1 MLRSNW
7 TSKGLTSTPSF
18 SSFLPKKSVVL
29 KVAARRARQNQPPE
43 PTPKVEHPSTM
54 SDKKRSK
61 SKKGG
66 KQSASSSSSSSA
78 SAQALSPLAQ
88 RLARCSR
95 QTLEDALLEILGG
108 VSGAEI
114 DRILGEEVIQCPT
127 SAALHVPSRSTFECV
142 SPLANALLS
151 RTLTNHTSAHAPH
164 TRRTRVRTRPLAG
177 KAPQTERGVE
187 RGHVLP
193 RARHGSVR
201 SDQFGERKYG

>member
-1 MLRSNW
+1 
-7 TSKGLTSTPSF
+7 
-18 SSFLPKKSVVL
+18 
-29 KVAARRARQNQPPE
+29 
-43 PTPKVEHPSTM
+43 M

-95 QTLEDALLEILGG
+95 QTLEDALLETLGG

-201 SDQFGERKYG
+201 SDQFGERKYGWGAGGNHRVEKGVGVHDVHVLELTPPPLPLPTPSRLTYRWRTS

>member
-1 MLRSNW
+1 
-7 TSKGLTSTPSF
+7 
-18 SSFLPKKSVVL
+18 
-29 KVAARRARQNQPPE
+29 
-43 PTPKVEHPSTM
+43 M

-95 QTLEDALLEILGG
+95 QTLEDALLETLGG

-127 SAALHVPSRSTFECV
+127 SAALHVPSRSTFERV
-142 SPLANALLS
+142 SPLPTRCCRS
-151 RTLTNHTSAHAPH
+151 PRSLTNHTSAHASVHASAHDPLQVKRLKRSEVSSGATFSH
-164 TRRTRVRTRPLAG
+164 EHATGAFDPINLESVSTAGGRGGIIVWRRAWEFTT
-177 KAPQTERGVE
+177 
-187 RGHVLP
+187 
-193 RARHGSVR
+193 SM
-201 SDQFGERKYG
+201 FWN